1 MRKRLYRAAAVAVV
15 LAASATA
22 YSNPAFSGGYL
33 YDTAPIY
40 DLAPLPPQDLFE
52 GWWLGGTIGGASV
65 SYDTSPASPG
75 SVSSSGL
82 VGGIVG
88 GYSWQHGPFVIGAEG
103 DFLASDVSGS
113 RNYNGGLN
121 KVSPG
126 LDAIA
131 DVRLRAGYTILPNL
145 LLFGTFG
152 GSWADADLPISGP
165 GGSFRETTFF
175 GWSVGGGAE
184 YAFDQNWSARLD
196 YQFTDFDAETVSY
209 PGGEET
215 FDPDSSTFRGS
226 VIYRF

>member
-1 MRKRLYRAAAVAVV
+1 MRTRLYRAAAGAAMLV
-15 LAASATA
+15 ASATA
-22 YSNPAFSGGYL
+22 SSPALSGGDV
-33 YDTAPIY
+33 YDTAPVY
-40 DLAPLPPQDLFE
+40 DMAPVPSQDLFE

-65 SYDTSPASPG
+65 SYDKTPAG
-75 SVSSSGL
+75 SVSSDGA
-82 VGGIVG
+82 VGGIIG
-88 GYSWQHGPFVIGAEG
+88 GYSWQHGPFVVGIEG

-113 RNYNGGLN
+113 RRFGGGLN

-126 LDAIA
+126 FDSVA
-131 DVRLRAGYTILPNL
+131 DLRLRAGYTVLPNL

-165 GGSFRETTFF
+165 GGAFREATFF

-184 YAFDQNWSARLD
+184 YAFDQNWSGRFD

-209 PGGEET
+209 PGGKAT
-215 FDPDSSTFRGS
+215 FDPDSDTFRGS

>member
-1 MRKRLYRAAAVAVV
+1 MRTRLNRAAVVAAV

-22 YSNPAFSGGYL
+22 SSPALSGGDI
-33 YDTAPIY
+33 YDTAPVY
-40 DLAPLPPQDLFE
+40 GMEPVPPQDLFE
-52 GWWLGGTIGGASV
+52 GWWLGATIGGASV
-65 SYDTSPASPG
+65 SYDKSPASPG
-75 SVSSSGL
+75 SVSSSGV

-88 GYSWQHGPFVIGAEG
+88 GYSWQHGPFVVGVEG

-113 RNYNGGLN
+113 RGYNDGVN

-126 LDAIA
+126 FDTVA
-131 DVRLRAGYTILPNL
+131 DLRLRAGYTILPSL

-165 GGSFRETTFF
+165 GGAFREATFF

-184 YAFDQNWSARLD
+184 YAFDQNWSGRFD
-196 YQFTDFDAETVSY
+196 YQFTDFDAETISY
-209 PGGEET
+209 PGGKET
-215 FDPDSSTFRGS
+215 FDPDSNTFRGS